1 MELAT
6 TNQVIASQINL
17 VNTIKKSIDNA
28 FLMGASSK
36 EEVMDIVTKLIELTY
51 TKNTSKKRVISEYL
65 ENLENNLGGKS
76 TGSKLVKVNP
86 LGSTNEK
93 SEEYNKWNGFVSKFS
108 LLLLVAFLIGFGIGI
123 AYMFIKII

>member
-28 FLMGASSK
+28 LLMGASSK

-76 TGSKLVKVNP
+76 TGSKLVKINQ
-86 LGSTNEK
+86 LGNTSET
-93 SEEYNKWNGFVSKFS
+93 EEYNKWNGFVSNFS
-108 LLLLVAFLIGFGIGI
+108 LLLLVTFLIGFGVGI
-123 AYMFIKII
+123 AYMLVKLI

>member
-65 ENLENNLGGKS
+65 ESLENNLGGKS
-76 TGSKLVKVNP
+76 TGSKLVKINQ
-86 LGSTNEK
+86 LGNTSER
-93 SEEYNKWNGFVSKFS
+93 EEYNKWNGFVSKFS
-108 LLLLVAFLIGFGIGI
+108 LLLLVTFLIGFGVGI
-123 AYMFIKII
+123 AYMLVKLI

>member
-1 MELAT
+1 
-6 TNQVIASQINL
+6 
-17 VNTIKKSIDNA
+17 
-28 FLMGASSK
+28 MGASSK

-65 ENLENNLGGKS
+65 ESLENNLGGK
-76 TGSKLVKVNP
+76 
-86 LGSTNEK
+86 STNEK